1 MMATSTRTQ
10 EMQRNVL
17 QKTKLGLRV
26 TKTVWRAIKKML
38 KLQQRFR
45 NEVHIVFTE
54 NVNQTALNMSD
65 ERRLQKFDQAISY
78 RCSRGAGTICRAELT

>member
-1 MMATSTRTQ
+1 MATSTRTQ

-26 TKTVWRAIKKML
+26 TKTVWREIKKML

-78 RCSRGAGTICRAELT
+78 RSSRGAGTICRAELT